1 MRPSAALSVA
11 DSVKVPFLPWF
22 AQSKR
27 RSRCVARHAAQ
38 PGHYRCRRVQWVAGD
53 GPEAIMPRQ
62 WPSIDAEGHKPLGL
76 LFQSLRI

>member
-11 DSVKVPFLPWF
+11 DSAKVPFLPWF

-53 GPEAIMPRQ
+53 GPETTVQRQ
-62 WPSIDAEGHKPLGL
+62 RPSIDGGGHKPLGL
-76 LFQSLRI
+76 LFTVTRN